1 MKATSRGIAVGA
13 AVLATFTGLCMT
25 GWAMA
30 HSPGSIPPPPAQE
43 QKQEQKHSASAAPSP
58 SKPAAKA
65 EPARLVIGKIGVD
78 APVSPVGLQRD
89 GSVQVPPLAHLG
101 RVGWYRYGPAP
112 GERGPAVLLGHVDSG
127 RGGPGVFFRLHALKP
142 GDPIRVTRS
151 DRTAVRF
158 QVTSVEDVPK
168 QRFPTA
174 RVYGDLDHAG
184 LRLIT
189 CGGTFDRARASYTRN
204 IIVWARRSA

>member
-1 MKATSRGIAVGA
+1 MRATRRGIALGA
-13 AVLATFTGLCMT
+13 AVLTTLTGLGMT

-30 HSPGSIPPPPAQE
+30 HSPESIPPPP
-43 QKQEQKHSASAAPSP
+43 SAPAAGEP
-58 SKPAAKA
+58 SKPGRATTATTA
-65 EPARLVIGKIGVD
+65 EPTRLVIDKLGVD

-89 GSVQVPPLAHLG
+89 GTVQVPPLSRPG
-101 RVGWYRYGPAP
+101 QVGWYRFGPVP

-127 RGGPGVFFRLHALKP
+127 RGGPGVFYRLRTLKP

-151 DRTAVRF
+151 DGAAVRF
-158 QVTSVEDVPK
+158 RVTAVEDVPK
-168 QRFPTA
+168 RRFPTA

-189 CGGTFDRARASYTRN
+189 CGGAFDRAHGSYTRN
-204 IIVWARRSA
+204 IIVWAA

>member
-1 MKATSRGIAVGA
+1 VKATPRGIAVGA
-13 AVLATFTGLCMT
+13 AVLTTLSGLCMT

-30 HSPGSIPPPPAQE
+30 HEPGPVPAPPAE
-43 QKQEQKHSASAAPSP
+43 ERSA
-58 SKPAAKA
+58 PAAHKPPKAVEA
-65 EPARLVIGKIGVD
+65 EPARLLIDKIGVN
-78 APVSPVGLQRD
+78 AAVSPVGLQRD
-89 GSVQVPPLAHLG
+89 GTVQVPPLSHLG
-101 RVGWYRYGPAP
+101 RVGWYRFGPAP

-127 RGGPGVFFRLHALKP
+127 RGGPGVFYRLHALKP
-142 GDPIRVTRS
+142 GDAVRVTRS
-151 DRTAVRF
+151 DGGSARF
-158 QVTSVEDVPK
+158 RVTSVEDVPK

-204 IIVWARRSA
+204 IIVWARRA